1 MLGSKW
7 CVSARNEL
15 VPSLPRGKW
24 RKGERYAGRGSVDFG
39 RVKLLVE
46 RTRVDFG
53 FLSVLVVLGFCK
65 ELLNLPSD

>member
-1 MLGSKW
+1 MNYSQL
-7 CVSARNEL
+7 CPEV
-15 VPSLPRGKW
+15 KW

-39 RVKLLVE
+39 PVKLLVE

-65 ELLNLPSD
+65 EL